1 MSTEVILDKLGV
13 FYDDVAK
20 KRHGSS
26 PEITYGEL
34 ISRILADKGQKA
46 GKDTFSE
53 LGEQTFNRMMKRIF
67 PDSNLNGGKETWF
80 FYLLKLIEHKY
91 CAHCNNIKHYCDFHK
106 DSTTTSGITSW
117 CADCRKTVQ
126 IGGYAKHIESH
137 KKSYEKNAGKIKAR
151 QINQKLNRG
160 KRVVP
165 WTEKSAIAEFY
176 HNCPEGYHVDHVLPL
191 QSKEVSGLHVL
202 ANLQYLPA
210 KENLAKGNRIM
221 GC

>member
-1 MSTEVILDKLGV
+1 MFTELVLDKLGV

-20 KRHGSS
+20 KRHGNS

-34 ISRILADKGQKA
+34 VSRLLADKGSKA

-80 FYLLKLIEHKY
+80 FYLLKLIEYKY
-91 CAHCNNIKHYCDFHK
+91 CGHCDNIKPYTDFHK
-106 DSTTTSGITSW
+106 NSSNSSGISSW
-117 CADCRKTVQ
+117 CAECRNINQ
-126 IGGYAKHIESH
+126 IGGYTKYIDSH
-137 KKSYEKNAGKIKAR
+137 KKSYDKNAGKIKAR
-151 QINQKLNRG
+151 HITQTINRS

-165 WTEKSAIAEFY
+165 WSEKSAIADFY
-176 HNCPEGYHVDHVLPL
+176 HNCPEGYHVDHILPL

-210 KENLAKGNRIM
+210 KENLAKGNRTQ
-221 GC
+221 GL